1 MTLID
6 VLDFLEE
13 KVDCP
18 NWYAGKRSDTA
29 EKSITVYPTDGVA
42 PVLPLGG
49 VDRGSYA
56 TKAFSVFVHWG
67 KNVTA
72 AEVKAQEIYDC
83 LFGQT
88 GTIGGKEVIK
98 FDMRTAEPVGIGT
111 DDKGIFEYVINF
123 VIYYRKGK

>member
-49 VDRGSYA
+49 VDQASYA
-56 TKAFSVFVHWG
+56 TKAVSVFVHWG

-72 AEVKAQEIYDC
+72 AEVKAQQITIVS
-83 LFGQT
+83 LVRPGQSAEKMLSSSIC
-88 GTIGGKEVIK
+88 GPRNRSALERTIKE
-98 FDMRTAEPVGIGT
+98 FM
-111 DDKGIFEYVINF
+111 NM
-123 VIYYRKGK
+123 

>member
-1 MTLID
+1 M
-6 VLDFLEE
+6 
-13 KVDCP
+13 
-18 NWYAGKRSDTA
+18 
-29 EKSITVYPTDGVA
+29 YPTDGVA

-49 VDRGSYA
+49 VDQASYA
-56 TKAFSVFVHWG
+56 TKAVSVFVQWG

-83 LFGQT
+83 LFGQA
-88 GTIGGKEVIK
+88 GTIGRKDVIK

-111 DDKGIFEYVINF
+111 DDKGIYEYVINF